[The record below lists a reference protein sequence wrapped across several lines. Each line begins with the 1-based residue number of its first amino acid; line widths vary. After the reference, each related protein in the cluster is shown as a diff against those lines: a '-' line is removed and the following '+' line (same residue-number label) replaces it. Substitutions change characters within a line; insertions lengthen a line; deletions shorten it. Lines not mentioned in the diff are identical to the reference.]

1 MSVADYFLKIDGV
14 KGESQDSKHK
24 DEIQLES
31 WSFGESQGGSF
42 AFGGGGGAGKVSMQD
57 FHFVMK
63 VNKSS
68 PVLFLKCANGEH
80 IKSAILTCRKA
91 GKDQQ
96 EFYKVVFG
104 DILVSSFQTSGSG
117 SGDALPMEQISLN
130 FATIELEYKQQ
141 KPDGSLDAPVK
152 AKYDLKQMKAG

>member
-1 MSVADYFLKIDGV
+1 MAAVDYFLKIDGV
-14 KGESQDSKHK
+14 TGESPDAKHK

-31 WSFGESQGGSF
+31 WSWGESQGGTH
-42 AFGGGGGAGKVSMQD
+42 AFGGGGGAGKVQMQD
-57 FHFVMK
+57 FVFTMK

-96 EFYKVVFG
+96 EFMTFKFG
-104 DILVSSFQTSGSG
+104 DVLISSFQTSGAG
-117 SGDALPMEQISLN
+117 SGDVLPMENISMN
-130 FATIELEYKQQ
+130 YTTIEYEYKMQ
-141 KPDGSLDAPVK
+141 KSDGQLAPGVK
-152 AKYDLKQMKAG
+152 FKYDLKQMKAG